1 MTDCLFCRIVA
12 GEIPGDV
19 VHETGTTLA
28 FRDIQPKAKTHVL
41 VIPKQHHDT
50 LAALAA
56 ADPALTA
63 ELFAVAGQVAAAE
76 GVAASGY
83 RLISN
88 IGPDSGQEVDHV
100 HVHLLG
106 GEKLGGLARSRVDST
121 P

>member
-19 VHETGTTLA
+19 VHQTDTVLA

-41 VIPKQHHDT
+41 VIPKRHYET
-50 LAALAA
+50 LAELAEQ
-56 ADPALTA
+56 DQVLTA
-63 ELFAVAGQVAAAE
+63 QLFAVAGQVAAAQ
-76 GVAASGY
+76 GVQASGY

-88 IGPDSGQEVDHV
+88 VGPDSGQEVDHV